1 MASSI
6 VRMNSDDSYD
16 PGNDCGMSLDSGYGV
31 SRNFDGGPQKVAET
45 TEKMKELNLSDSKK
59 HTITTPSDTEEFE
72 DCGNYSH
79 VRGDQNKPQS
89 SNNGS
94 QDIGNST
101 QEESMDVE
109 ADRPIPIPT
118 QVDASRSYAA
128 GGVRNNS
135 SQVLGRGR
143 GRGRGRARVTQPSQ
157 LPVTNPAPE
166 PGERLIKDLTVN
178 DIAELAKYL
187 DPDGNNV
194 IKNWNHL
201 ALLLNIPEQERSA
214 LQRAYAGGGNP
225 SLAFLHKLQTTHG
238 SKPVNGLIE
247 ICKKMQRNDIVLYLK
262 SNVSEHPTIGQIPV
276 SILDILAEK
285 LADKRISVIQCWK
298 NLASHYGYSNQDIQ
312 SLASSI
318 KDKNEYS
325 PTTKLFQRIQA
336 QYPDMT
342 VNSLKTHLGNMNRY
356 DVVRMLEKIMSKK

>member
-1 MASSI
+1 MLNNQK
-6 VRMNSDDSYD
+6 NSFVF
-16 PGNDCGMSLDSGYGV
+16 P
-31 SRNFDGGPQKVAET
+31 
-45 TEKMKELNLSDSKK
+45 
-59 HTITTPSDTEEFE
+59 H
-72 DCGNYSH
+72 
-79 VRGDQNKPQS
+79 
-89 SNNGS
+89 
-94 QDIGNST
+94 
-101 QEESMDVE
+101 
-109 ADRPIPIPT
+109 
-118 QVDASRSYAA
+118 
-128 GGVRNNS
+128 
-135 SQVLGRGR
+135 
-143 GRGRGRARVTQPSQ
+143 
-157 LPVTNPAPE
+157 
-166 PGERLIKDLTVN
+166 
-178 DIAELAKYL
+178 
-187 DPDGNNV
+187 
-194 IKNWNHL
+194 
-201 ALLLNIPEQERSA
+201 
-214 LQRAYAGGGNP
+214 
-225 SLAFLHKLQTTHG
+225 QTTHG